1 MCPAARKAAR
11 QPCTNGSRGLPDGRL
26 NPRQMRVIAEALT
39 ALRRRRWH
47 CASMSPLPLGFVAPF
62 LPYGPPAAAFRRPL
76 AA

>member
-1 MCPAARKAAR
+1 
-11 QPCTNGSRGLPDGRL
+11 
-26 NPRQMRVIAEALT
+26 MRVIAEALT